1 MDKDSLLARLT
12 ASAGGTPLR
21 QARERRKSTV
31 DLDKA
36 VENLPRKETENV
48 EPKSGNRPLLEVPK
62 RENVEPK
69 SGNRPLLEVPKR
81 EKNDKN
87 DVPTFAPL
95 RHPPPNI
102 RCHPSPHVQ

>member
-62 RENVEPK
+62 RE
-69 SGNRPLLEVPKR
+69 
-81 EKNDKN
+81 KNDKN